1 MTASK
6 TNQPADAEKGL
17 CMKKNMAEQK
27 AHIEKKWN
35 QLEAEGKMQENGDVV
50 SFSSDPEQDEE
61 CDIDID
67 QNAEGVM

>member
-17 CMKKNMAEQK
+17 CMNKNIAEQK
-27 AHIEKKWN
+27 AHIEKKWK

-50 SFSSDPEQDEE
+50 TFSSDPEKDEE
-61 CDIDID
+61 CDMDID
-67 QNAEGVM
+67 KIRPACS

>member
-1 MTASK
+1 M
-6 TNQPADAEKGL
+6 EKD
-17 CMKKNMAEQK
+17 MAEQK
-27 AHIEKKWN
+27 AHIEKKWK

-67 QNAEGVM
+67 KNAEGVM

>member
-6 TNQPADAEKGL
+6 THQPADAEKGL

-27 AHIEKKWN
+27 AHIETKWK
-35 QLEAEGKMQENGDVV
+35 QLEAEGKMQAKDGVV
-50 SFSSDPEQDEE
+50 SFSSDPGQDEE
-61 CDIDID
+61 CDIDIG

>member
-1 MTASK
+1 M
-6 TNQPADAEKGL
+6 E
-17 CMKKNMAEQK
+17 KNMAEQK

-50 SFSSDPEQDEE
+50 TFSSDPEKDGE

-67 QNAEGVM
+67 KNAEGVT